1 MASEPNRFSIG
12 PLKTRKE
19 IRDSS
24 RIFVAKLR
32 FDKAEKKESR
42 RRGERSTEEKREG
55 CVTERNKEGRRKREK
70 KEKKKRGMGATPL
83 KYQGKFLGP
92 ASSVTPYFYSS
103 SQFVP
108 FLFRAAVSSVIFL
121 TRFNFS
127 YMSSSS
133 LSLSL
138 SPYYYQL
145 VVFIYFSQLFEKFRI
160 AKDRAISLSSYET
173 SVPFDS
179 PYFSC
184 RARNV
189 FFSFLFFFF
198 FSFFFHGC

>member
-55 CVTERNKEGRRKREK
+55 CVTERNKEEGRRKREK

-138 SPYYYQL
+138 SLLLP
-145 VVFIYFSQLFEKFRI
+145 
-160 AKDRAISLSSYET
+160 T
-173 SVPFDS
+173 
-179 PYFSC
+179 C
-184 RARNV
+184 R
-189 FFSFLFFFF
+189 FYLFFTIIREVSNSERSSH
-198 FSFFFHGC
+198 FSVFVRDICSL

>member
-138 SPYYYQL
+138 SFLLLP
-145 VVFIYFSQLFEKFRI
+145 
-160 AKDRAISLSSYET
+160 T
-173 SVPFDS
+173 
-179 PYFSC
+179 C
-184 RARNV
+184 R
-189 FFSFLFFFF
+189 FYLFFTIIREVSNSERSSH
-198 FSFFFHGC
+198 FSVFVRDICSL